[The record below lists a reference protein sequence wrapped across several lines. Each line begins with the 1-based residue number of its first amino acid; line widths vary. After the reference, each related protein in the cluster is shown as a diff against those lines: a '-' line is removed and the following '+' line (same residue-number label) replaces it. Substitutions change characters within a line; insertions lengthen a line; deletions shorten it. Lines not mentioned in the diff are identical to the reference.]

1 MANAGHISGRNC
13 SVRFWDT
20 TGASH
25 ALDPHGNNVDINY
38 TADDQE
44 TTAYGDN
51 THVNLSGLR
60 NYGITF
66 SGWWA
71 GSGEASAAS
80 LLYELIGACAGTTV
94 QVNPA
99 GSAAGSMAYAACV
112 NLSSQDMGFP
122 VDNIATMSWSA
133 TPRAG
138 SLSACANSVW

>member
-25 ALDPHGNNVDINY
+25 ALTPRGNSTDINY

-51 THVNLSGLR
+51 THTNLSGLR

-71 GSGEASAAS
+71 GSGDASAAS
-80 LLYELIGACAGTTV
+80 LLFELIGACAGTMV

-99 GSAAGSMAYAACV
+99 GSKAGSMAYAACV
-112 NLSSQDMGFP
+112 NLSSQDMSFP
-122 VDNIATMSWSA
+122 VDNIATMSWTA

-138 SLSACANSVW
+138 SLSACADSVW